1 MKINHIAMFVNN
13 LERTKKFYV
22 KYFNATSNNK
32 YHNTTTDLET
42 YFLTFDDGSKLE
54 IMTRPE
60 IVESKKF
67 IYNSGYSHIAFSVG
81 SRENVDKL
89 TTLLKEDGFRVISL
103 PRVTGDGYYE
113 SVVLDYENNQIE
125 IVE

>member
-1 MKINHIAMFVNN
+1 MKINHIAMYVNN
-13 LERTKKFYV
+13 LERTKKFYE
-22 KYFNATSNNK
+22 KYFSATSNEK
-32 YHNTTTDLET
+32 YHNTKTDLET
-42 YFLTFDDGSKLE
+42 YFLTFEDSSRLE

-67 IYNSGYSHIAFSVG
+67 IYNSGYSHIAISVG
-81 SRENVDKL
+81 NRETVDKL
-89 TTLLKEDGFRVISL
+89 TNQLKEDGFRILSM

-113 SVVLDYENNQIE
+113 SIVLDYENNQIE

>member
-1 MKINHIAMFVNN
+1 MKINHIAMYVNN
-13 LERTKKFYV
+13 LERTKEFYE
-22 KYFNATSNNK
+22 KYFNATSNEK
-32 YHNTTTDLET
+32 YHNVKTDLES
-42 YFLTFDDGSKLE
+42 YFLTFEDNSRLE

-67 IYNSGYSHIAFSVG
+67 MYNSGYSHIAISVG

-89 TTLLKEDGFRVISL
+89 TRLLKEDGFRVLSM

-113 SVVLDYENNQIE
+113 SLILDYENNQIE

>member
-1 MKINHIAMFVNN
+1 MKINHIAMYVNN
-13 LERTKKFYV
+13 LERTRNFYE
-22 KYFNATSNNK
+22 KYFNATSNEK
-32 YHNTTTDLET
+32 YHNKKTDLET
-42 YFLTFDDGSKLE
+42 YFLTFDDNSRLE

-67 IYNSGYSHIAFSVG
+67 MCSSGYSHIAISVG
-81 SRENVDKL
+81 SKEKVDTL
-89 TTLLKEDGFRVISL
+89 TAQLKEDGFRVISM

-113 SVVLDYENNQIE
+113 SIVLDYENNQIE

>member
-1 MKINHIAMFVNN
+1 MKISHIAMYVNN
-13 LERTKKFYV
+13 LERTKKFYET
-22 KYFNATSNNK
+22 YFNATSNEK
-32 YHNTTTDLET
+32 YHNTKTDFET
-42 YFLTFDDGSKLE
+42 YFLTFEDNSRIE

-67 IYNSGYSHIAFSVG
+67 TYNSGYSHIAISVG
-81 SRENVDKL
+81 SKDKVDKL
-89 TTLLKEDGFRVISL
+89 TARLKEDGFRILSM

-113 SVVLDYENNQIE
+113 SVILDYENNQIE